1 MCRKALVAAAVLGI
15 AALYGCEPSQKQPM
29 RTTII
34 PSEKQAEEPP
44 ADPEPTYDYE
54 HKIRKGDLNEPTIG
68 EGRVLKWRVAVAR
81 FGDLKRPWASP
92 FDPPHTVTR
101 RGDDVI
107 VKSLDTEP
115 CPAFTGLLIQ
125 KLMDSKR
132 FIVVERKEINKIL
145 LEQEFGQGGRVLPL
159 TAARLKKVRGINLAV
174 TGEVSNVTA
183 AGRKGTR
190 TMALIRVHDVETAE
204 ILASA
209 RIQSKTVTEAVDAAT
224 QQLIDSIKDRRWTSK
239 ISAVRAGKIFLNAG
253 EVDGVFKGDRFKVI
267 SLGLEILD
275 PDEGTV
281 LGREKTDAGVIEI
294 TKVEE
299 KYSEA
304 RVLKS
309 LAVFCVGDLAELIPG
324 PYSPH
329 DLD

>member
-1 MCRKALVAAAVLGI
+1 MCKIALVAATVFGI

-29 RTTII
+29 KRTVI
-34 PSEKQAEEPP
+34 PSQKQADKPP
-44 ADPEPTYDYE
+44 VDPKPAYDYE
-54 HKIRKGDLNEPTIG
+54 HKIREGDLNEPTVG
-68 EGRVLKWRVAVAR
+68 PGRVLKWRVAVAR

-92 FDPPHTVTR
+92 FDPPQTITR
-101 RGDDVI
+101 RGNSVI

-125 KLMDSKR
+125 KLIDSKR
-132 FIVVERKEINKIL
+132 FIVIERKEINKIL
-145 LEQEFGQGGRVLPL
+145 LEQEFGLGGRVLPQ

-174 TGEVSNVTA
+174 TGEVANVTA
-183 AGRKGTR
+183 AGGKGTR

-209 RIQSKTVTEAVDAAT
+209 RIQSETVTEAVDAAT

-239 ISAVRAGKIFLNAG
+239 ISAVRDGKIFLNAG
-253 EVDGVFKGDRFKVI
+253 QVDGVFKGDRFKVI
-267 SLGLEILD
+267 SLGQEILD

-281 LGREKTDAGVIEI
+281 LGREKTEAGLIEV
-294 TKVEE
+294 TEVKD

-304 RVLKS
+304 RILKS
-309 LAVFCVGDLAELIPG
+309 SVVFRVGDLAELIPG

-329 DLD
+329 DVD